1 MIKQRFP
8 VKLVSAYAVL
18 LYLGIS
24 AGLVAASLYLDQPAK
39 SIANNAKQAQQW
51 EKVANYQIL
60 SGTSSGNDGDRAFSD
75 TGSDLNRGAYR
86 LYKELEGKPGAYLI
100 SSDYHS
106 PAWLKDARSYH
117 YYKNLPDQ
125 PFWLM
130 TLSPN
135 YLRKINFNV
144 SSQAIKLAKSG
155 VRVYLVPDDIAMD
168 KASAYLKEASQDGI
182 SKADIQN
189 AFVKERKFKF
199 IKYHPKN
206 ELFTWNDNPAYP
218 TNSKNPIILIST
230 SANMNYVE
238 IGNLLVS
245 GLGSSLKFANQ
256 KVRKR
261 LVTKKILAKYGLADN
276 DFRYA
281 SVKQYIDGLQKS
293 LRQTISWFG
302 MVIAVGCLVLLLIL
316 AIILSI
322 YQLSKQEVLAVQSF
336 LGYSKLQMYRLP
348 FALISCVNLL
358 ELAVV
363 LLYWS
368 KIGLVLAVAIYVL
381 QLITFMSLVKK
392 NQALKIMGK

>member
-1 MIKQRFP
+1 
-8 VKLVSAYAVL
+8 
-18 LYLGIS
+18 
-24 AGLVAASLYLDQPAK
+24 
-39 SIANNAKQAQQW
+39 
-51 EKVANYQIL
+51 
-60 SGTSSGNDGDRAFSD
+60 
-75 TGSDLNRGAYR
+75 
-86 LYKELEGKPGAYLI
+86 
-100 SSDYHS
+100 
-106 PAWLKDARSYH
+106 
-117 YYKNLPDQ
+117 
-125 PFWLM
+125 
-130 TLSPN
+130 
-135 YLRKINFNV
+135 
-144 SSQAIKLAKSG
+144 
-155 VRVYLVPDDIAMD
+155 
-168 KASAYLKEASQDGI
+168 
-182 SKADIQN
+182 
-189 AFVKERKFKF
+189 
-199 IKYHPKN
+199 
-206 ELFTWNDNPAYP
+206 
-218 TNSKNPIILIST
+218 
-230 SANMNYVE
+230 MNYVE

-261 LVTKKILAKYGLADN
+261 LVTKKILAK
-276 DFRYA
+276 YA